1 MPAVGSRTS
10 GRGFHRWCCK
20 CVTTAPV
27 CLYLSPPQVTDMAII
42 AETINGVVIDDDLMA
57 LFGEDGAEA
66 APGPSPPVEL
76 GASGWA

>member
-1 MPAVGSRTS
+1 
-10 GRGFHRWCCK
+10 
-20 CVTTAPV
+20 
-27 CLYLSPPQVTDMAII
+27 MAII